1 MILNDNVKDI
11 YPSSYLHRS
20 LYRRANPGAGE
31 DCFVPMP
38 ARFLVP
44 CRCNIDLS
52 LSLSLSHTHALSL
65 SLSLCSNAPFL
76 SRVSSSSSS
85 SRSSEEKA
93 LLKSPLPLSQ
103 KCNAM
108 QYAIITPRTSR
119 FCDLTE
125 PWAPLFWFCTER
137 ICCKMTTMLKL
148 PGRPFPSLSPFRQER
163 PNATRPSESVVTLAP
178 SRVL

>member
-52 LSLSLSHTHALSL
+52 ISLFHTHTHTLSLSAQMLLS
-65 SLSLCSNAPFL
+65 FL
-76 SRVSSSSSS
+76 
-85 SRSSEEKA
+85 EFHHHHHQDHHEKA
-93 LLKSPLPLSQ
+93 LLKNPLPLSQ

-119 FCDLTE
+119 FSDLTE

-137 ICCKMTTMLKL
+137 ICCKMTTMLNSL
-148 PGRPFPSLSPFRQER
+148 VVLSHLSQLLGRNGQMR
-163 PNATRPSESVVTLAP
+163 PVQVRAS
-178 SRVL
+178 

>member
-20 LYRRANPGAGE
+20 LYRRANPGGWGRLLCSQCVRVFWFHA
-31 DCFVPMP
+31 D
-38 ARFLVP
+38 AIL
-44 CRCNIDLS
+44 ISLS
-52 LSLSLSHTHALSL
+52 LSLSL
-65 SLSLCSNAPFL
+65 SNAPFL

-85 SRSSEEKA
+85 RSSEEKA
-93 LLKSPLPLSQ
+93 PLKNPLPLSQ

-137 ICCKMTTMLKL
+137 ICCKMTMLNSL
-148 PGRPFPSLSPFRQER
+148 VVLSHLSQLLGRNGQMR
-163 PNATRPSESVVTLAP
+163 PVQVRAS
-178 SRVL
+178 